1 MSLDWTR
8 IAADLEKLSARHGFV
23 FYLGVG
29 QIFRGVHLTAQGRF
43 DEAETA
49 ICDGFEVH
57 MLRNGGRLFY
67 SFHAWKLGEL
77 LLQAGHAS
85 ESDRLMGQA
94 MDVALDHQDRA
105 YLGELL
111 DVQGRARQA
120 VGDLEGAED
129 ALRSAMSTAL
139 ALGAVP
145 ARVRAATHLA
155 ELLRDSGRA
164 RSARDGWRRNRPQH
178 RPELLWRSRRV

>member
-1 MSLDWTR
+1 
-8 IAADLEKLSARHGFV
+8 
-23 FYLGVG
+23 
-29 QIFRGVHLTAQGRF
+29 
-43 DEAETA
+43 
-49 ICDGFEVH
+49 
-57 MLRNGGRLFY
+57 MLRNGGKLFY

-77 LLQAGHAS
+77 LLQSGHAA
-85 ESDRLMGQA
+85 ESDRLMSQA

-120 VGDLEGAED
+120 MGDLEGAED

-145 ARVRAATHLA
+145 ARVHAATHLA
-155 ELLRDSGRA
+155 ELLHASGRTRAA
-164 RSARDGWRRNRPQH
+164 R
-178 RPELLWRSRRV
+178 ELLDKVLRPLDHNAPFAGVKRAWEVRARLAP